1 MMFELPEVETV
12 RRELDRDLVGKKAKT
27 VEAASMAVLRRYKN
41 RKAFTGQLDDMKIT
55 GVGRRGLHL
64 LIVLDGD
71 STLVVD
77 LGSSGS
83 LRRNANKDKVDANGE
98 TPSFFAVLPYSSGQC
113 LQVLLDAGADM
124 SIRNNDGFTVLDIA
138 KRNGND
144 AAVAMLTAAAADQE

>member
-1 MMFELPEVETV
+1 MSCIWKSAPVLEHTTTDP
-12 RRELDRDLVGKKAKT
+12 GPT
-27 VEAASMAVLRRYKN
+27 VEAASMAVLKRYKN

-83 LRRNANKDKVDANGE
+83 LRRNANKDKVEAE
-98 TPSFFAVLPYSSGQC
+98 LPEPKSKK
-113 LQVLLDAGADM
+113 D
-124 SIRNNDGFTVLDIA
+124 
-138 KRNGND
+138 
-144 AAVAMLTAAAADQE
+144 